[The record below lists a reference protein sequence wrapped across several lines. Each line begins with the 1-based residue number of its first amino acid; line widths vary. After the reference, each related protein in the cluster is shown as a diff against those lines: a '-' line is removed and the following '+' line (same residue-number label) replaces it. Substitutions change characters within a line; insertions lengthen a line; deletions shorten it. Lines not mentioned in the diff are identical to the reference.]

1 MEIVRAQE
9 LSFRYPGEE
18 RASLDGLSF
27 GIKEGEFV
35 VLCGPSGSG
44 KTTLLRHLKRE
55 LTPVGEGSGAV
66 FYRGRELSQ
75 LSPETAAGEIG
86 MVFQNPEAQIVME
99 TVWQEL
105 AFSMENM
112 GLSPSVM
119 RGRLAEMAGLFGLE
133 PLLYK
138 PVHELSGGQKQLV
151 NLASVLL
158 LHPRLLLLDEP
169 TSQLDPVAAREFIY
183 LLRRLNE
190 ELAMTVI
197 LSEHRLEEALPLA
210 DRVLLMENGRLAAD
224 GSPREIV
231 RAAGSGLGEGRH
243 AYLPAAS
250 RLYLALS
257 SGSADV
263 RPDTI
268 PLTVREGKRW
278 LESAIEEEQ
287 STRLVSATGP
297 ASGIDRQATK
307 ASGPTR
313 IDADRLDRLG
323 GSSIG
328 NMHEEV
334 GPGENKRIGISSPR
348 SVSGSFARRVQSSR
362 DGEALLECREVTFR
376 YEKDGPEILRKL
388 DFSLHR
394 GELTAILGGNG
405 AGKSTL
411 LQLMAGLLKPQ
422 RGRAALPKGVTAG
435 YLAQNPLLYFSYDT
449 VLEELRHM
457 AKYAGLSVSESER
470 EIASLVDAFGLGGV
484 LGSHPHDI
492 SGGEQ
497 QKAALA
503 MVLLLQPDILLLDE
517 PTKGLDPA
525 AKEHL
530 AELLRAL
537 ADSGTSVTFV
547 THDVEFAARH
557 ASRCAMLFD
566 GSISAEGPPEAF
578 FGANYFYT
586 TAVNRMVRDRL
597 PQALTV
603 EDVMSQWH
611 EFVSRS

>member
-1 MEIVRAQE
+1 M
-9 LSFRYPGEE
+9 G
-18 RASLDGLSF
+18 D
-27 GIKEGEFV
+27 
-35 VLCGPSGSG
+35 
-44 KTTLLRHLKRE
+44 
-55 LTPVGEGSGAV
+55 GSGAI
-66 FYRGRELSQ
+66 FYRGRELS
-75 LSPETAAGEIG
+75 LLPPETAAGEIG

-105 AFSMENM
+105 AFSMENL

-119 RGRLAEMAGLFGLE
+119 RGRLAEIAGLFGLE

-190 ELAMTVI
+190 ELSMTVI

-231 RAAGSGLGEGRH
+231 RAVGSGLGEGHH

-250 RLYLALS
+250 RLFLALS
-257 SGSADV
+257 SGPADV
-263 RPDTI
+263 QPDTI
-268 PLTVREGKRW
+268 PLTVREGKSW
-278 LESAIEEEQ
+278 LELASEEG
-287 STRLVSATGP
+287 LPALPVSAAGSALSTGRLEMN
-297 ASGIDRQATK
+297 AAD
-307 ASGPTR
+307 PTR
-313 IDADRLDRLG
+313 AVVARPG
-323 GSSIG
+323 GSGIG
-328 NMHEEV
+328 NMLEDT
-334 GPGENKRIGISSPR
+334 GAWENSSAGTSSSR
-348 SVSGSFARRVQSSR
+348 SGSGAFARREQSSR

-376 YEKDGPEILRKL
+376 YEKDGPEILKKL

-422 RGRAALPKGVTAG
+422 RGRVALPEGVTAG
-435 YLAQNPLLYFSYDT
+435 YLAQNPLLYFSHDT
-449 VLEELRHM
+449 VSEELRHM
-457 AKYAGLSVSESER
+457 AKYAGLSASEGER
-470 EIASLVDAFGLGGV
+470 EIASLVAAFGLGAV
-484 LGSHPHDI
+484 LDSHPHDI

-503 MVLLLQPDILLLDE
+503 MVLLLRPDILLLDE

-537 ADSGTSVTFV
+537 AESGKSVTFV
-547 THDVEFAARH
+547 THDVEFAARY

-566 GSISAEGPPEAF
+566 GSIAAEGTPEAF

-597 PQALTV
+597 PQALTI

>member
-1 MEIVRAQE
+1 MEIVRAHE
-9 LSFRYPGEE
+9 LSFLYPGEE
-18 RASLDGLSF
+18 RPSLDGLSF
-27 GIKEGEFV
+27 TIKEGEFV

-55 LTPVGEGSGAV
+55 LTPVGEGSGTI
-66 FYRGRELSQ
+66 YYKGTELP
-75 LSPETAAGEIG
+75 LLPPETAAGEIG

-105 AFSMENM
+105 AFSMENL

-169 TSQLDPVAAREFIY
+169 TSQLDPVAAREFMY

-190 ELAMTVI
+190 ELSMTVI

-210 DRVLLMENGRLAAD
+210 DRVLLMEKGRIAAD
-224 GSPREIV
+224 GSPRGIV
-231 RAAGSGLGEGRH
+231 RAAGSGLGEEH
-243 AYLPAAS
+243 QAYLPAAS
-250 RLYLALS
+250 RLFLALS
-257 SGSADV
+257 AAAAG
-263 RPDTI
+263 PHGTI

-278 LESAIEEEQ
+278 LESAAGAL
-287 STRLVSATGP
+287 SYWP
-297 ASGIDRQATK
+297 
-307 ASGPTR
+307 
-313 IDADRLDRLG
+313 
-323 GSSIG
+323 
-328 NMHEEV
+328 
-334 GPGENKRIGISSPR
+334 GPGASPR
-348 SVSGSFARRVQSSR
+348 AHKPSRAR
-362 DGEALLECREVTFR
+362 ETLLECREASFR
-376 YEKDGPEILRKL
+376 YEKDGPEILKKL

-422 RGRAALPKGVTAG
+422 RGRAAMPKGVTAG
-435 YLAQNPLLYFSYDT
+435 YLAQNPLLYFSHDT
-449 VLEELRHM
+449 VSEELRHM
-457 AKYAGLSVSESER
+457 AKHAGLSASEGER
-470 EIASLVDAFGLGGV
+470 EVASLTRAFGLEGV

-497 QKAALA
+497 QKTALA
-503 MVLLLQPDILLLDE
+503 MVLLLRPDILLLDE
-517 PTKGLDPA
+517 PTKGLDPG

-530 AELLRAL
+530 AELLQAL
-537 ADSGTSVTFV
+537 TEDGKSVTFV
-547 THDVEFAARH
+547 THDVEFAARY
-557 ASRCAMLFD
+557 ASRCALLFD
-566 GSISAEGPPEAF
+566 GSIAAEGTPDAF

-603 EDVMSQWH
+603 EDVIADWQN
-611 EFVSRS
+611 FVSRS

>member
-1 MEIVRAQE
+1 M
-9 LSFRYPGEE
+9 
-18 RASLDGLSF
+18 
-27 GIKEGEFV
+27 
-35 VLCGPSGSG
+35 
-44 KTTLLRHLKRE
+44 KRE
-55 LTPVGEGSGAV
+55 LTPVGEGSGTI
-66 FYRGRELSQ
+66 YYKGTELP
-75 LSPETAAGEIG
+75 LLPPETAAGEIG

-105 AFSMENM
+105 AFSMENL

-169 TSQLDPVAAREFIY
+169 TSQLDPVAAREFMY

-190 ELAMTVI
+190 ELSMTVI

-210 DRVLLMENGRLAAD
+210 DRVLLMEKGRIAAD
-224 GSPREIV
+224 GSPRGIV
-231 RAAGSGLGEGRH
+231 RAAGSGLGEEH
-243 AYLPAAS
+243 QAYLPAAS
-250 RLYLALS
+250 RLFLALS
-257 SGSADV
+257 AAAAG
-263 RPDTI
+263 PHGTI

-278 LESAIEEEQ
+278 LESAAGAL
-287 STRLVSATGP
+287 SYWP
-297 ASGIDRQATK
+297 
-307 ASGPTR
+307 
-313 IDADRLDRLG
+313 
-323 GSSIG
+323 
-328 NMHEEV
+328 
-334 GPGENKRIGISSPR
+334 GPGASPR
-348 SVSGSFARRVQSSR
+348 AHKPSRAR
-362 DGEALLECREVTFR
+362 ETLLECREASFR
-376 YEKDGPEILRKL
+376 YEKDGPEILKKL

-422 RGRAALPKGVTAG
+422 RGRAAMPKGVTAG
-435 YLAQNPLLYFSYDT
+435 YLAQNPLLYFSHDT
-449 VLEELRHM
+449 VSEELRHM
-457 AKYAGLSVSESER
+457 AKHAGLSASEGER
-470 EIASLVDAFGLGGV
+470 EVASLTRAFGLEGV

-497 QKAALA
+497 QKTALA
-503 MVLLLQPDILLLDE
+503 MVLLLRPDILLLDE
-517 PTKGLDPA
+517 PTKGLDPG

-530 AELLRAL
+530 AELLQAL
-537 ADSGTSVTFV
+537 TEDGKSVTFV
-547 THDVEFAARH
+547 THDVEFAARY
-557 ASRCAMLFD
+557 ASRCALLFD
-566 GSISAEGPPEAF
+566 GSIAAEGTPDAF

-603 EDVMSQWH
+603 EDVIADWQN
-611 EFVSRS
+611 FVSRS

>member
-1 MEIVRAQE
+1 MEIVRTQE
-9 LSFRYPGEE
+9 LTFRYPGEE
-18 RASLDGLSF
+18 RPSLDGLSF
-27 GIKEGEFV
+27 TIKEGEFV

-55 LTPVGEGSGAV
+55 LTPVGDGSGAIY
-66 FYRGRELSQ
+66 YRGAELP
-75 LSPETAAGEIG
+75 LLPPETAAGEIG

-105 AFSMENM
+105 AFSMENL

-190 ELAMTVI
+190 ELSMTVI
-197 LSEHRLEEALPLA
+197 ISEHRLEEALPLA
-210 DRVLLMENGRLAAD
+210 DRVLVMENGRMAAD

-231 RAAGSGLGEGRH
+231 RAAGSRLGEGH
-243 AYLPAAS
+243 YAYLPAAS
-250 RLYLALS
+250 RLFLALS
-257 SGSADV
+257 ASPAAA
-263 RPDTI
+263 PTDTI

-278 LESAIEEEQ
+278 LESAVEEAQ
-287 STRLVSATGP
+287 SASPVSAERSIPSAGPLEKNAAGP
-297 ASGIDRQATK
+297 A
-307 ASGPTR
+307 R
-313 IDADRLDRLG
+313 IDLTRLG
-323 GSSIG
+323 GSGKG
-328 NMHEEV
+328 NTLEGARLWENGGV
-334 GPGENKRIGISSPR
+334 GSSFSR
-348 SVSGSFARRVQSSR
+348 SGSGAFAGEAQSSGT
-362 DGEALLECREVTFR
+362 GETLLECREVTFR
-376 YEKDGPEILRKL
+376 YEKDGPEILKKL
-388 DFSLHR
+388 DFSLYR

-422 RGRAALPKGVTAG
+422 RGRVALPKGVTAG
-435 YLAQNPLLYFSYDT
+435 YLAQNPLLYFSHDT
-449 VLEELRHM
+449 VSEELRHM
-457 AKYAGLSVSESER
+457 AKYAGLSDSEGKR
-470 EIASLVDAFGLGGV
+470 EIASLADAFGLEGV

-497 QKAALA
+497 QKTALA
-503 MVLLLQPDILLLDE
+503 MVLLLRPDILLLDE

-530 AELLRAL
+530 AELLTAL
-537 ADSGTSVTFV
+537 AVAGKSVTFV
-547 THDVEFAARH
+547 THDVEFAARY

-566 GSISAEGPPEAF
+566 GSMAAEGTPEAF

-603 EDVMSQWH
+603 EDVMADWQR
-611 EFVSRS
+611 FVSRS